1 MGEGLGTTTPFWLI
15 AVLYAC
21 KRPRLHCKGFLFF
34 VFIYSKY
41 FAYPFLLLVFCD
53 IFCCCCFFGLSLNKK
68 CKQGVGS
75 LGRYEKLVQ
84 CGSNGLWAGG
94 GGQQEV
100 CSLIFAYW
108 RTNRKRALGGV
119 RTAGAAH

>member
-1 MGEGLGTTTPFWLI
+1 MVQQPLFGLSPCCTLVSDPAYI
-15 AVLYAC
+15 ARVFYFLCSFIANI
-21 KRPRLHCKGFLFF
+21 LHTL
-34 VFIYSKY
+34 
-41 FAYPFLLLVFCD
+41 FLLLVFCD